1 MSTNWLRYSL
11 FFILLVILQIW
22 ILNRIHLLGFA
33 TPLLYVYFILK
44 LPADMGRNSLLFIA
58 CFLGLVIDFF
68 SYTLGF
74 SMLACTVMGFSRHY
88 VFNAFAP
95 RDMADSFVPSV
106 ETFGSLLFLR
116 YAATLVVVHHI
127 VFFTAE
133 SFTLFGLLSLILK
146 ITGSSVLTILLIWG
160 TEQLKL
166 EFLKK

>member
-1 MSTNWLRYSL
+1 MSTNWFRYTL
-11 FFILLVILQIW
+11 FFLVLVILQLW
-22 ILNRIHLLGFA
+22 ILNRIHLFGFA
-33 TPLLYVYFILK
+33 APLFYVYFILK
-44 LPADMGRNSLLFIA
+44 LPADMGRNSLLFTA
-58 CFLGLVIDFF
+58 CLLGLVIDFF

-88 VFNAFAP
+88 VFDAFAP

-116 YAATLVVVHHI
+116 YVAVLVIIHQI

-133 SFTLFGLLSLILK
+133 SFTLFNLSSILLK
-146 ITGSSVLTILLIWG
+146 IAGSSVLTILLIWG
-160 TEQLKL
+160 IEQLKL

>member
-1 MSTNWLRYSL
+1 MSTNWLKYSL

-33 TPLLYVYFILK
+33 MPLFYVYFILK
-44 LPADMGRNSLLFIA
+44 LPADMGKNSLLFTA

-74 SMLACTVMGFSRHY
+74 GMLACTVMGFSRHY
-88 VFNAFAP
+88 ALNAFAP

-116 YAATLVVVHHI
+116 YVVTLVVIHHI

-133 SFTLFGLLSLILK
+133 SFTLFGLLSLLLK
-146 ITGSSVLTILLIWG
+146 IAGSSVLTILLIWG
-160 TEQLKL
+160 AEQLKL
-166 EFLKK
+166 GFLKK